1 MSLAGVMLGL
11 INIAIVVAILL
22 LIGAI
27 AVWLAG
33 YMEMAVPTQVRR
45 GYIAVVA
52 LIALYLL
59 VAMVLGIPSIR
70 LISVSP

>member
-1 MSLAGVMLGL
+1 MTLAGVMLGL

-33 YMEMAVPTQVRR
+33 YMEMAVPIQVRR